1 LNKILLASSALF
13 IILFGG
19 CSSKEVY
26 KPLYVDKDWSKYGS
40 IDKEIVDVG
49 SDLAV
54 LEDLTLLGKTGPV
67 DVKIDESNRIL
78 GNSDGWIL
86 SSNMDGLVTLQ
97 NIHNKDKVEKFE
109 LKKTVAAASVSG
121 DILAVLFASNDMA
134 LYSIRSKELLF
145 KEQGGKSLTA
155 DYRITNPYFMKELV
169 LFATLDGKVVI
180 INTELKKKLRT
191 VLVSAEDHFNNI
203 IFFNV
208 IDNKIVAAT
217 GSKMFSLSQKEVRV
231 NFEPRDVIFEE
242 KVLYITTKQGEVIAL
257 TPDLQIVS
265 KIKFPFAHFL
275 GMISHGDKLY
285 LLEKEGYLIALDK
298 DMYDYSVHE
307 VDIEDGFV
315 FAGEKAFYTGDEYI
329 SVE

>member
-1 LNKILLASSALF
+1 MNKILLASSALL

-19 CSSKEVY
+19 CSTKKVFE
-26 KPLYVDKDWSKYGS
+26 PLYVDQDWSKYGS
-40 IDKEIVDVG
+40 SDKEIISIG

-54 LEDLTLLGKTGPV
+54 LEDFTLMSKEGHI
-67 DVKIDESNRIL
+67 DMKIDEASRIL
-78 GNSDGWIL
+78 AKSDGWIL
-86 SSNMDGLVTLQ
+86 SSTIDGVLELQ
-97 NIHNKDKVEKFE
+97 NIQNKARVEKFE
-109 LKKTVAAASVSG
+109 LKKTIAGASVSG
-121 DILAVLFASNDMA
+121 DIVAVLFADNNMA
-134 LYSIRSKELLF
+134 LYSLASKELLL

-155 DYRITNPYFMKELV
+155 DYRIMNPYFMKELV
-169 LFATLDGKVVI
+169 LFPTLDGKVVI
-180 INTELKKKLRT
+180 INTILKKKLRT
-191 VLVSAEDHFNNI
+191 VLVSTEENFNNI

-208 IDNKIVAAT
+208 IDNKIIAAS

-231 NFEPRDVIFEE
+231 NFEPRDIIFED
-242 KVLYITTKQGEVIAL
+242 KVLYVTTKQGEVLAL
-257 TPDLQIVS
+257 TPDLQVIS

-275 GMISHGDKLY
+275 GIISHGDKLY

-315 FAGEKAFYTGDEYI
+315 FAAQRSFYIGDEYI